1 MIVNKIVVTGSCG
14 FIGYNFINSLNQIS
28 EIVGIDSLNDA
39 YDNNLKK
46 LRLSN
51 LNKLENFKYVQLDF
65 SESSDFE
72 SHEYIFENCDAL
84 VHLGARA
91 GVRQSF
97 NDPERYLL
105 DNTLGTTNLSL
116 QVKKHSIP
124 KFIIASTSSIYGD
137 TGSKFAVENE
147 DEQFYPPSIYASTKS
162 FGEILAKN
170 ILEKSQVNIQIPR
183 FFTVYGPFGRPDMSI
198 LRFIHW
204 IYRGEKV
211 ILYGDGE
218 QRRSF
223 TYVDDIVDGLLKLLK
238 YNNSGTFNFG
248 SNQTWSLNE
257 VIKMIE
263 NNLDK
268 KADIRLEERAYKD
281 VDIVLPDLNSS
292 EEVLNWKP
300 TTTIKD
306 GINKT
311 VNWYLDNKENLKNI
325 EFKYDYEK

>member
-1 MIVNKIVVTGSCG
+1 MNKIVVTGSCG

-147 DEQFYPPSIYASTKS
+147 DEQFYPLLFMLLPNHLVKS
-162 FGEILAKN
+162 WQKIFWK
-170 ILEKSQVNIQIPR
+170 KS
-183 FFTVYGPFGRPDMSI
+183 S
-198 LRFIHW
+198 
-204 IYRGEKV
+204 
-211 ILYGDGE
+211 
-218 QRRSF
+218 
-223 TYVDDIVDGLLKLLK
+223 K
-238 YNNSGTFNFG
+238 YSDSKIFYCIWTFW
-248 SNQTWSLNE
+248 QT
-257 VIKMIE
+257 
-263 NNLDK
+263 
-268 KADIRLEERAYKD
+268 
-281 VDIVLPDLNSS
+281 
-292 EEVLNWKP
+292 
-300 TTTIKD
+300 
-306 GINKT
+306 
-311 VNWYLDNKENLKNI
+311 
-325 EFKYDYEK
+325 

>member
-1 MIVNKIVVTGSCG
+1 MNKIVVTGSCG

-116 QVKKHSIP
+116 QVKKHNIP

-170 ILEKSQVNIQIPR
+170 INR
-183 FFTVYGPFGRPDMSI
+183 SI
-198 LRFIHW
+198 F
-204 IYRGEKV
+204 
-211 ILYGDGE
+211 
-218 QRRSF
+218 
-223 TYVDDIVDGLLKLLK
+223 
-238 YNNSGTFNFG
+238 
-248 SNQTWSLNE
+248 
-257 VIKMIE
+257 
-263 NNLDK
+263 
-268 KADIRLEERAYKD
+268 
-281 VDIVLPDLNSS
+281 
-292 EEVLNWKP
+292 
-300 TTTIKD
+300 
-306 GINKT
+306 
-311 VNWYLDNKENLKNI
+311 
-325 EFKYDYEK
+325 